1 MGVKSWSSSFGDTD
15 DRLPDGMGPASR
27 KVVTFDDEAVI
38 FVELAYDYQPLISVR
53 FVDTPFIKTVASFT
67 VRSNRDLS
75 GIFQRDVSNP
85 DPVADCNT
93 FSNPFAPFGGGGS
106 GDGGGSSSSTSTT
119 SGGNTSTTSGGTTST
134 TSGGSSGSCSWG
146 GSSGGS
152 SGSSSWGGSS
162 GSSSRGGSS
171 GRGGGWR

>member
-93 FSNPFAPFGGGGS
+93 FSNPFAPFGGG
-106 GDGGGSSSSTSTT
+106 SSSSTSTT